1 MRMVRRAMLL
11 RCPHC
16 ASRRTFVRRWLGRHD
31 RCRTCGIEWR
41 REDGFELGAITVN
54 IIATF
59 IVLTVA
65 MTVGFI
71 VTAPDIPVLP
81 LVLGLSAIAV
91 GMPLAIFPFTNLMW
105 LAVDLAAHPPEADEL
120 ATAAAA
126 VVAGGAAAVV
136 AGGAAGGAADG
147 AADGAVDAVPS
158 LDLPEDA

>member
-1 MRMVRRAMLL
+1 MRMIRRAVLL
-11 RCPHC
+11 RCPNC

-59 IVLTVA
+59 IVLTAA

-71 VTAPDIPVLP
+71 ATAPDIPVLP
-81 LVLGLSAIAV
+81 FVLSLSAIAI
-91 GMPLAIFPFTNLMW
+91 GMPVAIFPFTNLLW

-120 ATAAAA
+120 AGAAAA
-126 VVAGGAAAVV
+126 VESAAESAAEAAA
-136 AGGAAGGAADG
+136 AIS
-147 AADGAVDAVPS
+147 PQTR
-158 LDLPEDA
+158 

>member
-1 MRMVRRAMLL
+1 MRMIRRALML
-11 RCPHC
+11 RCPNC

-54 IIATF
+54 TIATF

-71 VTAPDIPVLP
+71 ATAPDIPVLP
-81 LVLGLSAIAV
+81 FLLSLSAIAI
-91 GMPLAIFPFTNLMW
+91 GMPVAIFPFTNLVW

-120 ATAAAA
+120 AAAAAA
-126 VVAGGAAAVV
+126 VEAAAES
-136 AGGAAGGAADG
+136 AAEAA
-147 AADGAVDAVPS
+147 AAISPQTR
-158 LDLPEDA
+158 